1 MIQNE
6 NLLQSEQF
14 LLVARALQNL
24 GDSSLKQ
31 YQERRHQR
39 IPRSLSVSVQPLN
52 EDFQPDGEPFW
63 LVSRDISL
71 TGIGLISLDPIV
83 HRHVRLGLLDE
94 NVSVIGEVRHNSSI
108 GTHHPLYL
116 VGVEFIT

>member
-1 MIQNE
+1 MIQNQR
-6 NLLQSEQF
+6 QSEQF

-24 GDSSLKQ
+24 GDNSRKQ
-31 YQERRHQR
+31 HQERRHER

-52 EDFQPDGEPFW
+52 DDFQPDGELFW

-71 TGIGLISLDPIV
+71 AGMGLISLDPV
-83 HRHVRLGLLDE
+83 FHRHVRLGLLEE
-94 NVSVIGEVRHNSSI
+94 NVSVIAEVRHNSSI